1 MLFGFTYKAFGRS
14 SNTTIM
20 WHTVAMIRLT
30 SSLTI
35 ESNWMTS
42 LWGSYAIQNQC
53 FCLTKRTKHFR
64 KQLYAT
70 WVTNNWG
77 KLPFVIIVTWRE
89 NIEGQPTLIVI
100 NICDSER
107 GYQYFFVSSKSMT
120 PTTLWTPSANFS
132 KKDQIN
138 NRKIHIYFVFFGEIG
153 LSRHVPIS
161 SINFFRQ
168 NIRQSNQRGHHL
180 QIFSS
185 QSSPH
190 SGNDRIMLH
199 GLAKTI

>member
-53 FCLTKRTKHFR
+53 FCLTKRTKHSR

-120 PTTLWTPSANFS
+120 PTTLWTPSANLS

-138 NRKIHIYFVFFGEIG
+138 NRKIHIYFVFVGEIG